1 MPLKRGCED
10 YVDLSGTYYDTWGEL
25 SMASERRLTVYRSSP
40 TTVETRY
47 DRGQRDPDL
56 VPSLVT
62 ALAEAEDVDPSVLPP
77 LYDTI
82 DLEALERLIES
93 HGDSSAPDVVFG
105 FRIGTWNVF
114 VRGDGKIRICD
125 ASRSIDPVPV

>member
-1 MPLKRGCED
+1 
-10 YVDLSGTYYDTWGEL
+10 
-25 SMASERRLTVYRSSP
+25 MASERRLTVYRSSP

-47 DRGQRDPDL
+47 DRGQFRNSNL
-56 VPSLVT
+56 VTSLVT
-62 ALAEAEDVDPSVLPP
+62 ALAEAEDVDPSALLP
-77 LYDTI
+77 LHDTI

-93 HGDSSAPDVVFG
+93 YSHSSDSDMVLG
-105 FRIGTWNVF
+105 FRVGTWNVF